1 MDRRKFVNKALFS
14 GAAASL
20 APTIAVA
27 GQAGKVRIVGI
38 SCSPRKGKTTATAV
52 NVALEAAKEVDERIE
67 LDDAQVLAVVE
78 KLIKQSRDAIKQFV
92 DAGRQELADKES
104 ADVAVWEKYLPE
116 QLSDAEID
124 ALVASALEETGA
136 ASMKDMG
143 KVMGVLKPKLQGKAD
158 MGQVS
163 AKIKAALSG

>member
-1 MDRRKFVNKALFS
+1 MSLKDGITADMKAALKAKDS
-14 GAAASL
+14 ARLGSIRLLQAA
-20 APTIAVA
+20 I
-27 GQAGKVRIVGI
+27 QR
-38 SCSPRKGKTTATAV
+38 
-52 NVALEAAKEVDERIE
+52 KEVDERIE
-67 LDDAQVLAVVE
+67 LDDAQVLAVDE